1 MFASGYLKENSKGGL
16 GHHHQRKKQ
25 MTVSSSVASL
35 QADNVQAK
43 LFRVAINQLFE
54 KIAIVFAQRRLGTS
68 FQRLKKFVSAD
79 RQREG
84 AQILA
89 DFTSRKVLS
98 EALIQWLKSIYQEEI
113 IMQQS
118 LEVTR
123 ERVNFNL

>member
-1 MFASGYLKENSKGGL
+1 M
-16 GHHHQRKKQ
+16 
-25 MTVSSSVASL
+25 
-35 QADNVQAK
+35 QAK

-54 KIAIVFAQRRLGTS
+54 KIAILFAQRRLGTS